1 MSRRPRKTN
10 RRPSSPPPSTS
21 SPREFRL
28 PENTTP
34 ALPAVE
40 DFAALDMP
48 SGLLKTLTTQ
58 GVTAPFPIQAAT
70 LPNSLAGR
78 DLLGRGRTGSGKT
91 LAFGLALLAR
101 TAGLRAEPKAP
112 LALVLVPTRELALQV
127 TDALTPYATAVNL
140 RLATVVGGLSITKQ
154 ADALRR
160 GTEVVVASPGRLN
173 DLVERGDCVL
183 DQVRITVLDEADQM
197 TDMGFLPQITKLI
210 RQVRADGQR
219 MLFSATLDANIDRL
233 VQQFLTDPVVHSVD
247 PSAGA
252 VTTMEHH
259 VLHLQDETDKKAVTT
274 RIAARDGRVI
284 LFLDTKRSADR
295 LAKRLLS
302 VGVRAAAL
310 HGGRSQPQRNR
321 TLEQFKNGQVTAL
334 VATNV
339 AARGIHIDD
348 LDLVVNVD
356 PPTDHKDYL
365 HRGGRTARAGGSG
378 SVVTLVLPEQKRDV
392 TRLLSDAGI
401 RPRTARITSGDTE
414 LATLTGAREPSGV
427 AVTIELPQP
436 VAPPVSRRRTGTAT
450 STTGTRRR
458 RGASGTATAD
468 TAAPDAAR
476 GSARR
481 PTRTGQPT
489 APAETSGR
497 GAGRRARAEESGRTT
512 ARRAAA
518 EASGQGTAP
527 ANGKAARGSGGGSG
541 TTTGTGGRGTTRR
554 TTSGPPGTTPSTKPG
569 RGTGGATSATAA
581 RGSGGPTTGTAGR
594 GSDRRTATGTATGGT
609 RGSGRRTGNRGTG
622 AAGGSAGAG
631 GRGTD
636 RRNDRRGA

>member
-1 MSRRPRKTN
+1 MSRRPQKSN
-10 RRPSSPPPSTS
+10 RRASSPPPSAS

-28 PENTTP
+28 PESTTP

-48 SGLLKTLTTQ
+48 AGLLKTLTAQ
-58 GVTAPFPIQAAT
+58 GVTTPFPIQAAT

-112 LALVLVPTRELALQV
+112 LALVLVPTRELAQQV
-127 TDALTPYATAVNL
+127 TDALTPYATAVNV

-154 ADALRR
+154 AGALRR
-160 GTEVVVASPGRLN
+160 GTEVLVATPGRLN

-183 DQVRITVLDEADQM
+183 DDVRITVLDEADQM

-210 RQVRADGQR
+210 QRVRPDGQR
-219 MLFSATLDANIDRL
+219 MLFSATLDRNIDRL
-233 VQQFLTDPVVHSVD
+233 VQRFLTDPVVHSVD

-259 VLHLQDETDKKAVTT
+259 VLHVQDETDKKAVTT

-339 AARGIHIDD
+339 AARGIHVDD

-378 SVVTLVLPEQKRDV
+378 SVVTLVLPDQKRDV
-392 TRLLSDAGI
+392 TRLMSDAGI
-401 RPRTARITSGDTE
+401 RPRATRVASSDAE
-414 LATLTGAREPSGV
+414 LAAITGAREPSGV
-427 AVTIELPQP
+427 AVTIEVPQQATP
-436 VAPPVSRRRTGTAT
+436 KASRPDGKAGGKPGGKPGRRSGRRRGNAEGAESASRTATRKATTAT
-450 STTGTRRR
+450 STGDSPGRSSGGTSATGG
-458 RGASGTATAD
+458 RGAARRTGSGGATGAASAGAGGRGSDRRSGARAANGTASGK
-468 TAAPDAAR
+468 AAR

-481 PTRTGQPT
+481 K
-489 APAETSGR
+489 
-497 GAGRRARAEESGRTT
+497 
-512 ARRAAA
+512 
-518 EASGQGTAP
+518 P
-527 ANGKAARGSGGGSG
+527 ANG
-541 TTTGTGGRGTTRR
+541 
-554 TTSGPPGTTPSTKPG
+554 
-569 RGTGGATSATAA
+569 
-581 RGSGGPTTGTAGR
+581 
-594 GSDRRTATGTATGGT
+594 ATGGT
-609 RGSGRRTGNRGTG
+609 R
-622 AAGGSAGAG
+622 
-631 GRGTD
+631 
-636 RRNDRRGA
+636 

>member
-1 MSRRPRKTN
+1 M
-10 RRPSSPPPSTS
+10 
-21 SPREFRL
+21 
-28 PENTTP
+28 
-34 ALPAVE
+34 PAVE
-40 DFAALDMP
+40 DFAGLDMP
-48 SGLLKTLTTQ
+48 AGLLKTLAAQ
-58 GVTAPFPIQAAT
+58 GVTTPFPIQAAT

-91 LAFGLALLAR
+91 LAFGLALLGR

-112 LALVLVPTRELALQV
+112 LALVLVPTRELAQQV

-154 ADALRR
+154 AGVLRR
-160 GTEVVVASPGRLN
+160 GAEVLVATPGRLN
-173 DLVERGDCVL
+173 DLVERGDCEL
-183 DQVRITVLDEADQM
+183 GDVRITVLDEADQM

-210 RQVRADGQR
+210 QQVRPDGQR
-219 MLFSATLDANIDRL
+219 LLFSATLDRNIDRL
-233 VQQFLTDPVVHSVD
+233 VQRFLTDPVVHSVD

-259 VLHLQDETDKKAVTT
+259 VLHVQDETDKKAVTT

-295 LAKRLLS
+295 LAKRLLA

-339 AARGIHIDD
+339 AARGIHVDD

-392 TRLLSDAGI
+392 TRLMSDAGI
-401 RPRTARITSGDTE
+401 RPRTARIKSGDAE
-414 LATLTGAREPSGV
+414 LATITGAREPSGV
-427 AVTIELPQP
+427 AVTIEVPQP
-436 VAPPVSRRRTGTAT
+436 ATPTASDPDRKTGARSGRRSGRRRRSGGGEAKTATGAATGTAPRT
-450 STTGTRRR
+450 ESRGSDRRAAA
-458 RGASGTATAD
+458 GATASAGSSA
-468 TAAPDAAR
+468 TGGR

-481 PTRTGQPT
+481 AG
-489 APAETSGR
+489 SGR
-497 GAGRRARAEESGRTT
+497 AAGGAVGAGGRSSDRRSAPGATTGAASGKATRGTGRRA
-512 ARRAAA
+512 
-518 EASGQGTAP
+518 
-527 ANGKAARGSGGGSG
+527 GSGGAKGG
-541 TTTGTGGRGTTRR
+541 AAGTGGRSSDRR
-554 TTSGPPGTTPSTKPG
+554 GG
-569 RGTGGATSATAA
+569 RRTSAT
-581 RGSGGPTTGTAGR
+581 
-594 GSDRRTATGTATGGT
+594 
-609 RGSGRRTGNRGTG
+609 
-622 AAGGSAGAG
+622 
-631 GRGTD
+631 
-636 RRNDRRGA
+636 